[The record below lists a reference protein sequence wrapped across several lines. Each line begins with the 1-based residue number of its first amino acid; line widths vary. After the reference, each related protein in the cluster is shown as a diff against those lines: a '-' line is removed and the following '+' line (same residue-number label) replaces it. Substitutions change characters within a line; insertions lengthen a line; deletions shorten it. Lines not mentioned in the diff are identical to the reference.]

1 MHATVTELL
10 RAGLAA
16 LERHNEDEARARFV
30 EARETERRAAGGRS
44 AGGIFAGGTLSGA
57 DHSDGAIPGGSAPEL
72 FAQVSDPD
80 ALYFA
85 ALATG
90 QLGENP
96 LGLARR
102 AVEAYRAAPPSLR
115 AARAWETYGYF
126 LHDGGGDAAAAQ
138 AMREAA
144 SVYAALGGH
153 EAQQANALYNAGIS
167 YAEAG
172 DLAAAIAALEAAL
185 LPAGALPE
193 VDLGRVAIR
202 ATLAAARLDAGQF
215 AAAARDYQTAEAA
228 FAALPGQEF
237 NAIDCAFG
245 RARAVLGSGDY
256 PAAAAHFAEVAARA
270 TELAGGKP
278 AGEQAPVAESA
289 GTAPAATTAAE
300 CVDAAGAPE
309 PSATITEAERAAWE
323 VAAMSWHH
331 VAVAQAKNGAPAQG
345 VPAMR
350 TAAAIYAGLGEE
362 FSAAHCR
369 GLLGDLHA
377 EARDMTAAHTAWQ
390 AAVAVLDAAA
400 AQAAAGGGELPA
412 GPARDLEE
420 FRRKL
425 SAAGGVLA

>member
-16 LERHNEDEARARFV
+16 LERHNESEARARFV
-30 EARETERRAAGGRS
+30 EARETERRAAGG
-44 AGGIFAGGTLSGA
+44 AAE
-57 DHSDGAIPGGSAPEL
+57 EL
-72 FAQVSDPD
+72 FSRVTDAD

-96 LGLARR
+96 LELARR

-126 LHDGGGDAAAAQ
+126 LHDGAHDAAAAQ

-144 SVYAALGGH
+144 GVYAALGGH
-153 EAQQANALYNAGIS
+153 GAQQANALYNAGIS

-172 DLAAAIAALEAAL
+172 DVAAAIAALEAAL

-215 AAAARDYQTAEAA
+215 AAAARDYAAAETA

-245 RARAVLGSGDY
+245 RARAVLSSGDY
-256 PAAAAHFAEVAARA
+256 PAAAEHFAQVAARA
-270 TELAGGKP
+270 AELAGGEVTGAQQP
-278 AGEQAPVAESA
+278 GA
-289 GTAPAATTAAE
+289 
-300 CVDAAGAPE
+300 DAAGG
-309 PSATITEAERAAWE
+309 ERAAWE

-345 VPAMR
+345 VPAMEK
-350 TAAAIYAGLGEE
+350 AAAIYAGLGEQL
-362 FSAAHCR
+362 SAAHCR

-377 EARDMTAAHTAWQ
+377 EARDMTAARTAWQ
-390 AAVAVLDAAA
+390 AGIAALEAAA
-400 AQAAAGGGELPA
+400 ADGGELPA

-425 SAAGGVLA
+425 SAAGGALR

>member
-16 LERHNEDEARARFV
+16 LERHNESEARARFV
-30 EARETERRAAGGRS
+30 EARETERRAAGG
-44 AGGIFAGGTLSGA
+44 AAE
-57 DHSDGAIPGGSAPEL
+57 EL
-72 FAQVSDPD
+72 FSRVTDAD

-96 LGLARR
+96 LELARR

-126 LHDGGGDAAAAQ
+126 LHDGAHDAAAAQ

-144 SVYAALGGH
+144 GVYAALGGH
-153 EAQQANALYNAGIS
+153 DAQQANALYNAGIS

-172 DLAAAIAALEAAL
+172 DVAAAIAALEAAL

-215 AAAARDYQTAEAA
+215 AAAARDYAAAETA

-245 RARAVLGSGDY
+245 RARAVLSSGDY
-256 PAAAAHFAEVAARA
+256 PVAAEHFAQVAARA
-270 TELAGGKP
+270 AELAGGEVTG
-278 AGEQAPVAESA
+278 GEVASGEVTGGEVTGA
-289 GTAPAATTAAE
+289 QQPGA
-300 CVDAAGAPE
+300 DAAGG
-309 PSATITEAERAAWE
+309 ERAAWE

-345 VPAMR
+345 VPAMEK
-350 TAAAIYAGLGEE
+350 AAAIYAGLGEQL
-362 FSAAHCR
+362 SAAHCR

-377 EARDMTAAHTAWQ
+377 EARDMTAARTAWQ
-390 AAVAVLDAAA
+390 AGIAALEAAA
-400 AQAAAGGGELPA
+400 ADGGELPA

-425 SAAGGVLA
+425 SAAGGALG

>member
-1 MHATVTELL
+1 MSTHATVTELL

-44 AGGIFAGGTLSGA
+44 AGGILAGGTLPGG
-57 DHSDGAIPGGSAPEL
+57 DHSGGAFSDSARPGDSAPEL

-144 SVYAALGGH
+144 GVYAALGGH

-172 DLAAAIAALEAAL
+172 DLTAAIAALEAAL

-215 AAAARDYQTAEAA
+215 AAAARDYRAAEAA

-270 TELAGGKP
+270 TELAGG
-278 AGEQAPVAESA
+278 E
-289 GTAPAATTAAE
+289 PAAERA
-300 CVDAAGAPE
+300 DAAGVPE
-309 PSATITEAERAAWE
+309 PSTTATEAELAAWE

-362 FSAAHCR
+362 LSAAHCR

-377 EARDMTAAHTAWQ
+377 EARDMIAARTAWQ
-390 AAVAVLDAAA
+390 AAIATLDAAA
-400 AQAAAGGGELPA
+400 AQAAAHGGELPA

-425 SAAGGVLA
+425 RAAGGALA

>member
-44 AGGIFAGGTLSGA
+44 AGGILAGGTLPGT
-57 DHSDGAIPGGSAPEL
+57 DLPGGSAPEL

-102 AVEAYRAAPPSLR
+102 AVEAYRVAPPSLR

-126 LHDGGGDAAAAQ
+126 LHDAAHDAAAAQ

-144 SVYAALGGH
+144 GVYAALGGH

-215 AAAARDYQTAEAA
+215 AAAARDYRAAEAA

-256 PAAAAHFAEVAARA
+256 PAAAAQFAEVAARA
-270 TELAGGKP
+270 TELAGGEP
-278 AGEQAPVAESA
+278 EA
-289 GTAPAATTAAE
+289 TA
-300 CVDAAGAPE
+300 
-309 PSATITEAERAAWE
+309 TEAERAAWE

-362 FSAAHCR
+362 LSAAHCR

-377 EARDMTAAHTAWQ
+377 EARDMTAAREAWQ
-390 AAVAVLDAAA
+390 AAITTLDVAA
-400 AQAAAGGGELPA
+400 AQAAVHGRELPA

-425 SAAGGVLA
+425 SAAGGALA

>member
-1 MHATVTELL
+1 MSMHATVTELL

-30 EARETERRAAGGRS
+30 EARESERRAAGARG
-44 AGGIFAGGTLSGA
+44 AGGGL
-57 DHSDGAIPGGSAPEL
+57 PGSSAPEL

-96 LGLARR
+96 LDLARR
-102 AVEAYRAAPPSLR
+102 AVEAYRVAPASLR

-126 LHDGGGDAAAAQ
+126 LHDGANDAAAAQ

-144 SVYAALGGH
+144 GVYAALGGH

-215 AAAARDYQTAEAA
+215 AAAARDYRVAEAA

-256 PAAAAHFAEVAARA
+256 PAAAAHFTEVAARA
-270 TELAGGKP
+270 TALAGEEP
-278 AGEQAPVAESA
+278 AGVESA
-289 GTAPAATTAAE
+289 GTASAAE
-300 CVDAAGAPE
+300 RADAAGVPE
-309 PSATITEAERAAWE
+309 SNATATEAERAAWE

-331 VAVAQAKNGAPAQG
+331 VAVAHAKNGAPAQG
-345 VPAMR
+345 VPAMG

-362 FSAAHCR
+362 LSSAHCR

-377 EARDMTAAHTAWQ
+377 EARDMTAARTAWQ
-390 AAVAVLDAAA
+390 AAIAALEAAA

>member
-16 LERHNEDEARARFV
+16 LERHNESEARARFV
-30 EARETERRAAGGRS
+30 EARETERRAAGGAAEEFFSRVTD
-44 AGGIFAGGTLSGA
+44 A
-57 DHSDGAIPGGSAPEL
+57 
-72 FAQVSDPD
+72 D

-96 LGLARR
+96 LELARR

-126 LHDGGGDAAAAQ
+126 LHDGANDAAAAQ

-144 SVYAALGGH
+144 GVYAALGGH
-153 EAQQANALYNAGIS
+153 DAQQANALYNAGIS

-172 DLAAAIAALEAAL
+172 DLTAAIAALEAAL
-185 LPAGALPE
+185 VPAGALPE

-215 AAAARDYQTAEAA
+215 AAAARDYRVAEAA

-256 PAAAAHFAEVAARA
+256 PAAAEHFAQVAARA
-270 TELAGGKP
+270 AELAGGEVTGGEVTGAQQP
-278 AGEQAPVAESA
+278 GADVAG
-289 GTAPAATTAAE
+289 G
-300 CVDAAGAPE
+300 
-309 PSATITEAERAAWE
+309 ERAAWE

-345 VPAMR
+345 VPAMEK
-350 TAAAIYAGLGEE
+350 AAAIYAGLGEQL
-362 FSAAHCR
+362 SAAHCR

-377 EARDMTAAHTAWQ
+377 EARDMTAARTAWQ
-390 AAVAVLDAAA
+390 AAISALEAAA
-400 AQAAAGGGELPA
+400 ADGGELPA

-425 SAAGGVLA
+425 SAAGGALG

>member
-1 MHATVTELL
+1 MSMHATVTELL

-44 AGGIFAGGTLSGA
+44 AGGILAGGTLPGT
-57 DHSDGAIPGGSAPEL
+57 DLPGGSAPEL

-102 AVEAYRAAPPSLR
+102 AVEAYRVAPPSLR

-126 LHDGGGDAAAAQ
+126 LHDAAHDAAAAQ

-144 SVYAALGGH
+144 GVYAALGGH

-215 AAAARDYQTAEAA
+215 AAAARDYRAAEAA

-256 PAAAAHFAEVAARA
+256 PAAAAQFAEVAARA
-270 TELAGGKP
+270 TELAGGEP
-278 AGEQAPVAESA
+278 EA
-289 GTAPAATTAAE
+289 TA
-300 CVDAAGAPE
+300 
-309 PSATITEAERAAWE
+309 TEAERAAWE

-362 FSAAHCR
+362 LSAAHCR

-377 EARDMTAAHTAWQ
+377 EARDMTAAREAWQ
-390 AAVAVLDAAA
+390 AAITTLDVAA
-400 AQAAAGGGELPA
+400 AQAAVHGRELPA

-425 SAAGGVLA
+425 SAAGGALA

>member
-44 AGGIFAGGTLSGA
+44 AGGGL
-57 DHSDGAIPGGSAPEL
+57 PGGSAPEL

-90 QLGENP
+90 QLGEDP

-102 AVEAYRAAPPSLR
+102 AVEAYRVVPASLR

-126 LHDGGGDAAAAQ
+126 LHDGGGDAAAAR

-144 SVYAALGGH
+144 GVYAALGGH

-172 DLAAAIAALEAAL
+172 DLTAAIAALEAAL

-215 AAAARDYQTAEAA
+215 AAAARDYRAAEAA

-245 RARAVLGSGDY
+245 RARATLGSGDY
-256 PAAAAHFAEVAARA
+256 PAAAAQFAQVAARA
-270 TELAGGKP
+270 MELAGGEP
-278 AGEQAPVAESA
+278 AGVESA
-289 GTAPAATTAAE
+289 GTASEATTTAAE
-300 CVDAAGAPE
+300 GAAGAGAPE
-309 PSATITEAERAAWE
+309 PNATVTEAERAAWE
-323 VAAMSWHH
+323 IAAMSWHH
-331 VAVAQAKNGAPAQG
+331 VAVAHAKNGAPAQG
-345 VPAMR
+345 VPAMEK
-350 TAAAIYAGLGEE
+350 AAAIYAGLGEQL
-362 FSAAHCR
+362 SAAHCR

-377 EARDMTAAHTAWQ
+377 EARDMTAARTAWQ
-390 AAVAVLDAAA
+390 AAISALEAAA
-400 AQAAAGGGELPA
+400 ANGGELPA

-425 SAAGGVLA
+425 SAAGGALA

>member
-44 AGGIFAGGTLSGA
+44 AGGILAGGTLPGT
-57 DHSDGAIPGGSAPEL
+57 DLSDSALPGSSTPEL

-102 AVEAYRAAPPSLR
+102 AVEAYRVAPPSLR

-126 LHDGGGDAAAAQ
+126 LHDAARDAAAAQ
-138 AMREAA
+138 AMQEAA
-144 SVYAALGGH
+144 GVYEALGGH

-172 DLAAAIAALEAAL
+172 DLTAAIAALEAAL

-215 AAAARDYQTAEAA
+215 AAAARDYRAAEVA

-256 PAAAAHFAEVAARA
+256 PAAAQHFAEVAARA
-270 TELAGGKP
+270 TELAGG
-278 AGEQAPVAESA
+278 
-289 GTAPAATTAAE
+289 
-300 CVDAAGAPE
+300 E
-309 PSATITEAERAAWE
+309 PSATATEAERAAWE

-331 VAVAQAKNGAPAQG
+331 VAVAQAKNGAPAEG

-362 FSAAHCR
+362 LSAAHCR

-377 EARDMTAAHTAWQ
+377 EARDMTAARTAWQ
-390 AAVAVLDAAA
+390 AAIAALEAAA
-400 AQAAAGGGELPA
+400 EHGGELPA

-425 SAAGGVLA
+425 SAAGGALA

>member
-1 MHATVTELL
+1 MSMHATVTELL

-30 EARETERRAAGGRS
+30 EARETERRAAGGAAEEFFSRVTD
-44 AGGIFAGGTLSGA
+44 A
-57 DHSDGAIPGGSAPEL
+57 
-72 FAQVSDPD
+72 D

-90 QLGENP
+90 QVGENP
-96 LGLARR
+96 LNLARR
-102 AVEAYRAAPPSLR
+102 AVEAYRVAPASLR

-126 LHDGGGDAAAAQ
+126 LHDGANDAAAAQ

-144 SVYAALGGH
+144 GVYAALGGH

-172 DLAAAIAALEAAL
+172 DLTAAIAALEAAL
-185 LPAGALPE
+185 VPAGALPE

-215 AAAARDYQTAEAA
+215 AAAARDYRAAETA

-256 PAAAAHFAEVAARA
+256 PAAAAQFAEVAALA
-270 TELAGGKP
+270 TELAGGEP
-278 AGEQAPVAESA
+278 AGVESA
-289 GTAPAATTAAE
+289 GTASAAE
-300 CVDAAGAPE
+300 RADAVGAPE
-309 PSATITEAERAAWE
+309 PNATATEAERAAWE

-331 VAVAQAKNGAPAQG
+331 VAVAHAKNGAPAEG
-345 VPAMR
+345 VPAMEK
-350 TAAAIYAGLGEE
+350 AAAIYAGLGEE
-362 FSAAHCR
+362 LSAAHCR

-377 EARDMTAAHTAWQ
+377 EARDMTAARTAWQ
-390 AAVAVLDAAA
+390 AAIAALEAAA

-425 SAAGGVLA
+425 SAAGGALA

>member
-1 MHATVTELL
+1 MSMHATVTELL

-30 EARETERRAAGGRS
+30 EARETERRAAGARG
-44 AGGIFAGGTLSGA
+44 AGGVL
-57 DHSDGAIPGGSAPEL
+57 PGSSAPEL

-96 LGLARR
+96 LNLARR
-102 AVEAYRAAPPSLR
+102 AVEAYRVAPASLR

-126 LHDGGGDAAAAQ
+126 LHDGANDAAAAQ

-144 SVYAALGGH
+144 GVYAALGGH

-215 AAAARDYQTAEAA
+215 AAAARDYRVVEEA

-256 PAAAAHFAEVAARA
+256 PTAAAQFAEVAARA
-270 TELAGGKP
+270 TALAGGEV
-278 AGEQAPVAESA
+278 AGA
-289 GTAPAATTAAE
+289 APAATA
-300 CVDAAGAPE
+300 
-309 PSATITEAERAAWE
+309 TEAERAAWE

-331 VAVAQAKNGAPAQG
+331 VAVAHAKNGAPAQG

-362 FSAAHCR
+362 LSSAHCR

-377 EARDMTAAHTAWQ
+377 EARDMTAARTAWQ
-390 AAVAVLDAAA
+390 AAIAALEAAA

-425 SAAGGVLA
+425 SAAGGALA

>member
-1 MHATVTELL
+1 MSMHATVTELL

-44 AGGIFAGGTLSGA
+44 AGGILAGGTLPGT
-57 DHSDGAIPGGSAPEL
+57 DLPGGSAPEL

-102 AVEAYRAAPPSLR
+102 AVEAYRVAPPSLR

-126 LHDGGGDAAAAQ
+126 LHDAAHDAAAAQ

-144 SVYAALGGH
+144 GVYEALGGH

-215 AAAARDYQTAEAA
+215 AAAARDYRAAEAA

-256 PAAAAHFAEVAARA
+256 PAAAAQFAEVAARA
-270 TELAGGKP
+270 TELAGGEP
-278 AGEQAPVAESA
+278 EA
-289 GTAPAATTAAE
+289 TA
-300 CVDAAGAPE
+300 
-309 PSATITEAERAAWE
+309 TEAERAAWE

-362 FSAAHCR
+362 LSAAHCR

-377 EARDMTAAHTAWQ
+377 EARDMTAAREAWQ
-390 AAVAVLDAAA
+390 AAITTLDVAA
-400 AQAAAGGGELPA
+400 AQAAVHGRELPA

-425 SAAGGVLA
+425 SAAGGALA

>member
-1 MHATVTELL
+1 MSMHATVTELL

-44 AGGIFAGGTLSGA
+44 AGGILAGGTLPGT
-57 DHSDGAIPGGSAPEL
+57 DLSDSALPGSSTPEL

-102 AVEAYRAAPPSLR
+102 AVEAYRVAPPSLR

-126 LHDGGGDAAAAQ
+126 LHDAARDAAAAQ
-138 AMREAA
+138 AMQEAA
-144 SVYAALGGH
+144 GVYEALGGH

-172 DLAAAIAALEAAL
+172 DLTAAIAALEAAL

-215 AAAARDYQTAEAA
+215 AAAARDYRAAEVA

-256 PAAAAHFAEVAARA
+256 PAAAEHFAEVAARA
-270 TELAGGKP
+270 
-278 AGEQAPVAESA
+278 
-289 GTAPAATTAAE
+289 
-300 CVDAAGAPE
+300 PE
-309 PSATITEAERAAWE
+309 
-323 VAAMSWHH
+323 
-331 VAVAQAKNGAPAQG
+331 
-345 VPAMR
+345 
-350 TAAAIYAGLGEE
+350 
-362 FSAAHCR
+362 
-369 GLLGDLHA
+369 
-377 EARDMTAAHTAWQ
+377 
-390 AAVAVLDAAA
+390 
-400 AQAAAGGGELPA
+400 
-412 GPARDLEE
+412 
-420 FRRKL
+420 
-425 SAAGGVLA
+425 